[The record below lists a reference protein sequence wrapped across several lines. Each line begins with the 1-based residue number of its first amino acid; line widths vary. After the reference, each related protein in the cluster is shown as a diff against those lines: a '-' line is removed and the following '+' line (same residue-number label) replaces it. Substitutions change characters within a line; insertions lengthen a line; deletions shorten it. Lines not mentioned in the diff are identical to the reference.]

1 LAIVVSYRER
11 SMRSFSRTTV
21 ALLIALALSSSNAAQ
36 ADDTASSEAL
46 ALFEQRIMPIFRSP
60 QPSSCVQCHLA
71 SVDLKNYILPSPEKT
86 FVSLRDQGLINL
98 GSPEESKIL
107 TLIQMG
113 DKDLDRG
120 AKLIHAKMRQAEYE
134 AFLAWIKACSS
145 DARLRELPP
154 LSAAEQARPEKS
166 EVVIRHNR
174 KDRLLD
180 SFVRNVWSQRMRC
193 FPCHTPFELDA
204 VSQQHPKA
212 RDTHRQFEEQFGQR
226 MNFFKETPEATLR
239 QLITSS
245 RKPAKGHLPV
255 INIDQPMNSLLLLKP
270 LAKVP
275 NKDASGQFEKPSYAE
290 PVTHGGGRKM
300 FPDDQTYKSFL
311 AWLEDYARVVRDGY
325 SSADDLPLDNWYP
338 TNQVIRLSDAPENW
352 PTLAGVQL
360 FVHAWNPDKAT
371 WESQPIAFTQGP
383 VTPRHMVNGTLFLL
397 TEKEKTTGSAKATA
411 LAPGK
416 YLIKV
421 FVDLQHRLANEPL
434 ALFGATE
441 YYGQAEIEA
450 QWREG
455 FQEAEL
461 LSAARLK
468 K

>member
-1 LAIVVSYRER
+1 MVFVT
-11 SMRSFSRTTV
+11 FS
-21 ALLIALALSSSNAAQ
+21 ALSSLSTV
-36 ADDTASSEAL
+36 TAEDSTSEAL
-46 ALFEQRIMPIFRSP
+46 AVFEQRIMPIFRSP
-60 QPSSCVQCHLA
+60 EPSSCVQCHLA

-86 FVSLRDQGLINL
+86 FVSLRDQGLIDL
-98 GSPEESKIL
+98 ASPEQSKIL

-113 DKDLDRG
+113 ERDLDRG
-120 AKLIHAKMRQAEYE
+120 AKLIHAKTRQAEYD
-134 AFLAWIKACSS
+134 AFLAWIKACSA
-145 DARLRELPP
+145 DARIRELPR
-154 LSAAEQARPEKS
+154 LSAAEQAKPEKS
-166 EVVIRHNR
+166 DAVIRHNR

-212 RDTHRQFEEQFGQR
+212 RETHSQFEEQFGQR

-245 RKPAKGHLPV
+245 RKPAKDHLPV
-255 INIDQPMNSLLLLKP
+255 INVDQPTKSLLLLKP

-275 NKDASGQFEKPSYAE
+275 EKDASGQLEKPSYAE

-311 AWLEDYARVVRDGY
+311 AWLEDYARVVRDEY
-325 SSADDLPLDNWYP
+325 SSAGDLPADNWYP
-338 TNQVIRLSDAPENW
+338 TNQVLRLSDAPNW
-352 PTLAGVQL
+352 PALTGVQL
-360 FVHAWNPDKAT
+360 FVYAWNSDKAT
-371 WESQPIAFTQGP
+371 WVEKPIAFSQGP

-397 TEKEKTTGSAKATA
+397 GAENKKTTTGSSEEAA

-421 FVDLQHRLANEPL
+421 YVDLQHRLADEPL
-434 ALFGATE
+434 AMLGEADF
-441 YYGQAEIEA
+441 YGQAEIEA

-455 FQEAEL
+455 FQQAEL
-461 LSAARLK
+461 LSASRLK
-468 K
+468 Q